1 MTPDTVLATIT
12 IPQTLAALYAQLNT
26 LTPPLAVIVN
36 DCGQALGVV
45 DATTI
50 AHAQVLGHIHYTPA
64 LHAWP
69 LPGRGTPVLYIYGT
83 WEVVR
88 RAQHYVVRPA
98 QPQPETTVAWQR
110 IAQLLEPPV
119 IPLIQRLC
127 AITQAHGSTLYLVGG
142 AARSVYDGQAIHDLD
157 LALSGNVPAVAS
169 TIATQ
174 LGGTL
179 ISHGPFGTA
188 SVDLPPDQTDLGI
201 QRLDFVPT
209 RSEHYAK
216 AGALPQVVASDITTD
231 TRRRD
236 ISVNA
241 IAIEL
246 RIDAPCPVYD
256 PFAGQRDLARRQL
269 RLLHPLSFCDDPTR
283 IIRVA
288 RIMERLKL
296 RPRHTLSHSIQA
308 TLAHHSLQVVSHQR
322 WYHEIVKTLH
332 EHDPVPALSRLW
344 RWRVWQ
350 ALHPA
355 FAVHPRHF
363 PHLARV
369 PNAYRLVA
377 WLWQAPTDTLQALGE
392 TWNALPRH
400 IRTLPALKVAVG
412 ALSAQTDLRPSHIME
427 HLGDYD
433 RAMLHAIG
441 IGDPVVAQLA
451 NHIDHIMAHTPPLL
465 LNGHDI
471 IAVGVPHG
479 PQIKQALQML
489 QVALYDGDCQ
499 AQSRAEQLA
508 WVYQHL
514 ERT

>member
-1 MTPDTVLATIT
+1 MTPDTVLATIAT
-12 IPQTLAALYAQLNT
+12 PQTLAALYAQLNT

-36 DCGQALGVV
+36 DGGQALGIV

-50 AHAQVLGHIHYTPA
+50 AHAQALGHIHYTPA

-69 LPGRGTPVLYIYGT
+69 LPGRGTPVLHIYGT

-88 RAQHYVVRPA
+88 RTPHYVTRPA
-98 QPQPETTVAWQR
+98 PPQPQTVVAWQR

-119 IPLIQRLC
+119 IPLIQRIC

-169 TIATQ
+169 AIATQ

-179 ISHGPFGTA
+179 ISHGPFSTA

-296 RPRHTLSHSIQA
+296 RPRRTLPHSIQA
-308 TLAHHSLQVVSHQR
+308 TLDHHSLQVVSHQR

-355 FAVHPRHF
+355 FAVHPRHTQ
-363 PHLARV
+363 HLARV
-369 PNAYRLVA
+369 PSAYRLVA
-377 WLWQAPTDTLQALGE
+377 WLWQAPSEALHALVHTWTL
-392 TWNALPRH
+392 LPRTV
-400 IRTLPALKVAVG
+400 RTLPDLKAQVA
-412 ALSAQTDLRPSHIME
+412 AIDRQTDIRASQLMH
-427 HLGDYD
+427 HLGNYD

-441 IGDPVVAQLA
+441 IGDPVVARLAYQLDTIVA
-451 NHIDHIMAHTPPLL
+451 RTPPVH

-471 IAVGVPHG
+471 MAAGVTAG
-479 PQIKQALQML
+479 PTVKKVLTALQM
-489 QVALYDGDCQ
+489 ALYDGDCR
-499 AQSRAEQLA
+499 AQSRAEQFA